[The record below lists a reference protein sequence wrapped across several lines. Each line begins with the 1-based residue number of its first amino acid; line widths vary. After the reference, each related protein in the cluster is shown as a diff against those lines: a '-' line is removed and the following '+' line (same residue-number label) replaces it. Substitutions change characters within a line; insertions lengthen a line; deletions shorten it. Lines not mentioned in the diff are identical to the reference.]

1 MKKLLL
7 AILALVFTLSAV
19 CLSGCGKFAN
29 AEEDAKYTVQDAV
42 KEVGYAFYRQELQI
56 NYNQTIQRRMVNP
69 SPEEATAQHM
79 MYLDCSSYVNAVY
92 YEAFGENILPYD
104 ALEMTPNTKNYMAY
118 ARENPESVDV
128 VGVWLRQDYSTA
140 TARAEA
146 MAEAKA
152 LLQVGDVVNYRKG
165 STGHVMLYVGDDN
178 FLHSTGDDFNVGF
191 KPENSHEGGV
201 ERVGS
206 VGLDNSSLFFDE
218 TGSRYMLKNSYEGF
232 CILRPLARE
241 LELTDE
247 TKARMLSRGLD
258 AEKTADKGVN
268 TSLAVGEEITYTLT
282 IKNHRDV
289 GYKNV
294 EIKDVLDANLE
305 FVSGDKGVSNDGQ
318 NVVFNKKIKAGE
330 TITLS
335 WTAKVKETAPI
346 GAVIVSDK
354 TTVGGISQAIIK
366 NSVSKFSLEQL
377 NLVASKAKEYA
388 LQGKVFAN
396 PIEMAKQL
404 YKDALNVDLLN
415 YENVSLALDD
425 VIVADGHELKETDT
439 ASMVAPDMYGGR
451 RDSNLTA
458 LYIKDKDIVRLI
470 TTTNLSVGDVIVA
483 EYDTED
489 FGEDQVVYVY
499 VGGDQVVSCFS
510 KTGSQA
516 ALVTMTDSIYESS
529 HVLVTIYA
537 YNRYAV
543 LRPSMA
549 N

>member
-19 CLSGCGKFAN
+19 CLSACGKFAN
-29 AEEDAKYTVQDAV
+29 EEEDAKYTAQDAV
-42 KEVGYAFYRQELQI
+42 KEVAYAFYNQESQI
-56 NYNQTIQRRMVNP
+56 NYNQTISRRMVNP
-69 SPEEATAQHM
+69 SPEEATSQHM

-92 YEAFGENILPYD
+92 YEAFGENILPYSE
-104 ALEMTPNTKNYMAY
+104 LEVSPNTKNYMAY
-118 ARENPESVDV
+118 ARENPTNVDV
-128 VGVWLRQDYSTA
+128 IGVWLREDCTTPQA
-140 TARAEA
+140 QAEA
-146 MAEAKA
+146 MEKAKK

-178 FLHSTGDDFNVGF
+178 FLHSTGDDYNVGF
-191 KPENSHEGGV
+191 KPEDSHEGGV
-201 ERVGS
+201 ERHGTVS
-206 VGLDNSSLFFDE
+206 QDTLSLFFDE
-218 TGSRYMLKNSYEGF
+218 TGSRYMLKKGYEGF
-232 CILRPLARE
+232 CILRPIARN
-241 LELTDE
+241 LEVTKE
-247 TKARMLSRGLD
+247 TKDRMLSRGLD
-258 AEKTADKGVN
+258 AEKTSNKGVN

-330 TITLS
+330 TVNLS
-335 WTAKVKETAPI
+335 WTARVKSTAPI

-354 TTVGGISQAIIK
+354 TTVGGVSQAIIK
-366 NSVSKFSLEQL
+366 NSVSKFTLEQL

-388 LQGKVFAN
+388 SQNKTFSN

-404 YKDALNVDLLN
+404 YKDALNVDVFN
-415 YENVSLALDD
+415 YEKVSLALDD
-425 VIVADGHELKETDT
+425 VIVSDGCDLKETDV
-439 ASMVAPDMYGGR
+439 AKLVAPDMYGGQ
-451 RDSNLTA
+451 RDANLTK
-458 LYIKDKDIVRLI
+458 LYVKNKDIVRLI
-470 TTTNLSVGDVIVA
+470 TTTNLSIGDVIIA
-483 EYDTED
+483 EYDTAD
-489 FGEDQVVYVY
+489 NGEDQVVYVY
-499 VGGDQVVSCFS
+499 VGGNEVVSCFS

-516 ALVTMTDSIYESS
+516 TLVTMTDNIYEKEN
-529 HVLVTIYA
+529 VLVSIYA
-537 YNRYAV
+537 YKRYAV

>member
-19 CLSGCGKFAN
+19 CLSACGKFAN

-104 ALEMTPNTKNYMAY
+104 ALEVTPNTKNYMAY
-118 ARENPESVDV
+118 ARENPTNVDV
-128 VGVWLRQDYSTA
+128 VGVWLREDYTTPQA
-140 TARAEA
+140 QAEA

-178 FLHSTGDDFNVGF
+178 FLHSTGDDYNVGF
-191 KPENSHEGGV
+191 KPEDSHEGGV
-201 ERVGS
+201 ERRGS
-206 VGLDNSSLFFDE
+206 VGLDTSSLFFE
-218 TGSRYMLKNSYEGF
+218 ESGSRYMLKKGYEGF
-232 CILRPLARE
+232 CILRPIARN
-241 LELTDE
+241 LEVTKE
-247 TKARMLSRGLD
+247 TEERMLVRGLD
-258 AEKTADKGVN
+258 TEKTSNKGVN

-330 TITLS
+330 TINLS
-335 WTAKVKETAPI
+335 WTAKVKSTAPI

-354 TTVGGISQAIIK
+354 TTVGGVSQATIK
-366 NSVSKFSLEQL
+366 NSVSKFTLEQL

-388 LQGKVFAN
+388 SQNKTFSN

-404 YKDALNVDLLN
+404 YKDALNVDVFN
-415 YENVSLALDD
+415 YEKVSLALDD
-425 VIVADGHELKETDT
+425 VIVADGHELKESDT

-483 EYDTED
+483 EYDTENS
-489 FGEDQVVYVY
+489 EDQVVYVY
-499 VGGDQVVSCFS
+499 VGGNEVVSCFS

-529 HVLVTIYA
+529 HVLVTLYA

-549 N
+549 D